1 MIDKSQLLSRAEEYC
16 DSRRILLTG
25 KDMLGYGSDGSVWRS
40 SRHTAVKA
48 LFHTKNF
55 EHELECY
62 QRLKSAGVQHI
73 GLFDVPFL
81 EDFDTRLMVLEIS
94 IVRPPYLLDFGKVY
108 LDHPPTHLYDE
119 QIMAN
124 AREEWYERFGKT
136 LVQGRA
142 RHATAR
148 ALWHL
153 LLRPAPRERVLW
165 RRGRAGVVIPGVNVG

>member
-124 AREEWYERFGKT
+124 AREEWYERFGKRWCK
-136 LVQGRA
+136 VE
-142 RHATAR
+142 HAMR
-148 ALWHL
+148 L
-153 LLRPAPRERVLW
+153 LEHYGIYYYDPRP
-165 RRGRAGVVIPGVNVG
+165 GNVCFGDEDEQEL